1 MTDQNATPNTDA
13 TTQTTD
19 AANTTAPAVVP
30 VSDTGTA
37 DAVVS
42 TAAVDTNN
50 PSDHSDPVAVPAAA
64 PVDTDSSVPVDAEI
78 TEDAPADVDTPH
90 SYLDKIEDAIAEATN
105 DVRSKVA
112 DLIQSLRSMF

>member
-1 MTDQNATPNTDA
+1 MTDENATPNTYA
-13 TTQTTD
+13 TTQTND
-19 AANTTAPAVVP
+19 AGIP

-64 PVDTDSSVPVDAEI
+64 PVDIDSSVPVDAEVI
-78 TEDAPADVDTPH
+78 EDTPH

-105 DVRSKVA
+105 DVRSKVG
-112 DLIQSLRSMF
+112 DLIKSLRSMF

>member
-1 MTDQNATPNTDA
+1 MTDENATPNTDA
-13 TTQTTD
+13 TTQTND
-19 AANTTAPAVVP
+19 AGIP

-64 PVDTDSSVPVDAEI
+64 PVDIDSSVPVDAEVI
-78 TEDAPADVDTPH
+78 EDTPH

>member
-30 VSDTGTA
+30 MADTGTA
-37 DAVVS
+37 DAV
-42 TAAVDTNN
+42 AAAAPVDTNN
-50 PSDHSDPVAVPAAA
+50 PSDHSDPVAVPASA
-64 PVDTDSSVPVDAEI
+64 PVDTDSTVPVDAEV

>member
-1 MTDQNATPNTDA
+1 MTDENATSNTDA

-30 VSDTGTA
+30 VADTGTA
-37 DAVVS
+37 DAV
-42 TAAVDTNN
+42 AAAAPVDTNN

-64 PVDTDSSVPVDAEI
+64 PVDTDSTVPVDAEVN
-78 TEDAPADVDTPH
+78 EDTPH

>member
-1 MTDQNATPNTDA
+1 MTDENATSNTDA

-30 VSDTGTA
+30 MADTGTA
-37 DAVVS
+37 DAV
-42 TAAVDTNN
+42 AAAAPVDTNN

-64 PVDTDSSVPVDAEI
+64 PVDTDSSVPVDAEVI
-78 TEDAPADVDTPH
+78 EDTPH

>member
-1 MTDQNATPNTDA
+1 MTDENATPNTDA

-19 AANTTAPAVVP
+19 VGIP

-64 PVDTDSSVPVDAEI
+64 PVDTDSSVPVDAEV
-78 TEDAPADVDTPH
+78 TEDTPH

-105 DVRSKVA
+105 DVRSKVG

>member
-1 MTDQNATPNTDA
+1 MTDENATPNTYA
-13 TTQTTD
+13 TTQTND
-19 AANTTAPAVVP
+19 AGIP

-64 PVDTDSSVPVDAEI
+64 PVDTDSSVPVDAAV
-78 TEDAPADVDTPH
+78 TEDTPH

-105 DVRSKVA
+105 DVRSKVG
-112 DLIQSLRSMF
+112 DLIKSLRSMF

>member
-1 MTDQNATPNTDA
+1 MTDENATPNTYA
-13 TTQTTD
+13 TTQTND
-19 AANTTAPAVVP
+19 AGIP

-64 PVDTDSSVPVDAEI
+64 PVDTDSSVPVDAEVI
-78 TEDAPADVDTPH
+78 EDTPH

-105 DVRSKVA
+105 DVRSKVG
-112 DLIQSLRSMF
+112 DLIKSLRSMF

>member
-1 MTDQNATPNTDA
+1 MTDENATPNTYA
-13 TTQTTD
+13 TTQTND
-19 AANTTAPAVVP
+19 AGIP

-64 PVDTDSSVPVDAEI
+64 PVDTDSTVPVDAEVN
-78 TEDAPADVDTPH
+78 EDTPH

>member
-1 MTDQNATPNTDA
+1 MTDENATPNTYA
-13 TTQTTD
+13 TTQTND
-19 AANTTAPAVVP
+19 AGIP

-64 PVDTDSSVPVDAEI
+64 PVDIDSSVPVDAEV